1 MSERETRSVTKSKS
15 RKASS
20 VTSGTKRTISPEK
33 SQPLNSFEREKAIIQ
48 DTYAIKDQNK
58 SEKSGD
64 TITTINKR
72 TKTHN
77 ERDDDVNVTEGTIDN
92 NHQPPNSPNSSK
104 KEGLE
109 KSLHSRKN
117 ISRDQNLENNLQ
129 NSQSNLE
136 GNSNTASSTHDKHKQ
151 TPEPNTKEDTIMTI
165 ENNEFLSHK
174 GHSYFYSFALLNN
187 FLNYHDEE
195 YVKYQ
200 IRTSFSSYETFAGIF
215 NISTIGNIP
224 IVIIKFSNEVDR
236 NALHKVTNNELKVTF
251 YNYDNETINEII
263 GKELL
268 KLENKSI
275 KLIDVPI
282 SLESQYIIEII
293 NKKLGQVHSY
303 RETIK
308 QKRNFN
314 EPNRPNNYR
323 NRNRNQQPSFKQL
336 TVIFKNDKIIN
347 NIYKDNI
354 WTLQVENFFLR
365 IIPSNISSKIY
376 TDRTSFGYKITG
388 LPVNA
393 TTQDLKPILKN
404 IKAKTCT
411 IQPKHSR
418 ATFKCAYVY
427 VEEKDFQEKIVKIS
441 TLNTVIYVFP
451 HIINKH
457 CSICG
462 NPSHEF
468 TNCNNITSTNENN
481 KQPSYRQPEH
491 NKINRTKI
499 NSIQLDKDIQ
509 KKFKHLISNDQSSRI
524 VNLEREQFFQ
534 NKKKFHQRQEQTNS
548 FDQHNDKANYEHD
561 ALSQEIEELKKTVRI
576 QNQQIKEIKEENSQL
591 KQQIKEINNNL
602 SNVNKEIIS
611 LKETNKSIDKKIDI
625 IIKKLDVQQEESQY
639 RFRMQKLGSLQTE
652 SQNQDFHQ
660 SQSIMGNNN
669 YTQYHPIKTT
679 ASQFECESINLE
691 KAAEIEEFD
700 QQMNIEIHD
709 QHRITNNLLY
719 DEDDEST
726 SNIINYNNAET
737 SHRSYNPVKYLPGL
751 FRSN

>member
-1 MSERETRSVTKSKS
+1 MSECETRSITKSKS

-33 SQPLNSFEREKAIIQ
+33 PQPLNSFEREKSIIQ
-48 DTYAIKDQNK
+48 DTYAIKDK
-58 SEKSGD
+58 SESEKSDD
-64 TITTINKR
+64 TMTTIKKK

-77 ERDDDVNVTEGTIDN
+77 DKDDDVNVTESTIDN
-92 NHQPPNSPNSSK
+92 NHQPPNSQKSSQK
-104 KEGLE
+104 LEGLE
-109 KSLHSRKN
+109 KSLHSPENRRN

-136 GNSNTASSTHDKHKQ
+136 GKSNTALSTHDKHKQ
-151 TPEPNTKEDTIMTI
+151 TPESNTKEDTIMTI
-165 ENNEFLSHK
+165 ENNEFFSHK
-174 GHSYFYSFALLNN
+174 GQPYFYSFALLNN
-187 FLNYHDEE
+187 FQNYHDEE

-215 NISTIGNIP
+215 NISAIGNIP
-224 IVIIKFSNEVDR
+224 IVIIKFSNKVDR

-251 YNYDNETINEII
+251 YNYENETVNEII

-275 KLIDVPI
+275 KLIDVPM

-308 QKRNFN
+308 QKRYFN
-314 EPNRPNNYR
+314 KPNRQSNHN
-323 NRNRNQQPSFKQL
+323 NRNRNQQPSFKQI

-354 WTLQVENFFLR
+354 WMLQVENFFLR
-365 IIPSNISSKIY
+365 IIPSNTSSKIY

-393 TTQDLKPILKN
+393 TIQDLKPILKN

-411 IQPKHSR
+411 IQPKHPR

-441 TLNTVIYVFP
+441 TLNTIIYVFP
-451 HIINKH
+451 QIINKH

-468 TNCNNITSTNENN
+468 TKCNNITSTNENN
-481 KQPSYRQPEH
+481 KQPSYRRPEH
-491 NKINRTKI
+491 NKINRTKV

-534 NKKKFHQRQEQTNS
+534 NRKNFHQRQEQINS
-548 FDQHNDKANYEHD
+548 FDQHNDKSTHEYD
-561 ALSQEIEELKKTVRI
+561 ILSQELEELKKTVKI
-576 QNQQIKEIKEENSQL
+576 QNQQIKEIKEENAQL
-591 KQQIKEINNNL
+591 KQQIKEINANI
-602 SNVNKEIIS
+602 SNVNKEITS
-611 LKETNKSIDKKIDI
+611 LKETNKSIDKKTDI
-625 IIKKLDVQQEESQY
+625 IITKLEEQQEVSQY
-639 RFRMQKLGSLQTE
+639 HFRTQKLGSLQTE
-652 SQNQDFHQ
+652 PLNQDFHQ
-660 SQSIMGNNN
+660 SQNEIGKN
-669 YTQYHPIKTT
+669 YTQYRPVKTT

-691 KAAEIEEFD
+691 K
-700 QQMNIEIHD
+700 
-709 QHRITNNLLY
+709 
-719 DEDDEST
+719 
-726 SNIINYNNAET
+726 
-737 SHRSYNPVKYLPGL
+737 SHRNRRI
-751 FRSN
+751 RSRNGYRDP